1 MDRGPSG
8 SRGAHAMNRAIIA
21 SPELSSPTSE
31 ARSGIQTA
39 CGHPAN
45 FRSVFRIPAFAG
57 MALPLLALFAT
68 LALAFDLPALTGRVV
83 DQANIIPFATR
94 TQIETKLTA
103 LEDKS
108 GIQLVVATVPSLQ
121 GSDIETFSVDLARA
135 WKLGEAKKNNGLL
148 LLVAPNERKVRIEVG
163 YGLEGT
169 MTDAL
174 SSVIIQSAIV
184 PKFRSGD
191 YAGGIVAGVDAI
203 IDALTVDSS
212 EWQKKAKVR
221 VERQPDLIDQLLPFI
236 IFALFC
242 FILWSMIRNARG
254 QTGRWVRRGN
264 QTIFIPSGPSNWGGG
279 WSSGSS
285 SGGSDWGGGFSGG
298 GGSFGGGGASGSW

>member
-1 MDRGPSG
+1 
-8 SRGAHAMNRAIIA
+8 MNRAKVA
-21 SPELSSPTSE
+21 RPELSSPTSA
-31 ARSGIQTA
+31 ARSGIQK
-39 CGHPAN
+39 GRAN
-45 FRSVFRIPAFAG
+45 NLPGLRARSWIAAFAG
-57 MALPLLALFAT
+57 MTFALAALFAT
-68 LALAFDLPALTGRVV
+68 LAFALDFPALTGRVV
-83 DQANIIPFATR
+83 DQANILPFQTR
-94 TQIETKLTA
+94 MQIETKLAA

-121 GSDIETFSVDLARA
+121 GSDIETFSVDLARS

-174 SSVIIQSAIV
+174 SSVIIRSAIV

-203 IDALTVDSS
+203 IDALTVDSA
-212 EWQKKAKVR
+212 EWQKKAKIR
-221 VERQPDLIDQLLPFI
+221 VEQQPDLIDQLLPFI
-236 IFALFC
+236 VFALFV

-254 QTGRWVRRGN
+254 STGRWVRRGN

-279 WSSGSS
+279 SGWGGGSS
-285 SGGSDWGGGFSGG
+285 SGDSGGFSGG
-298 GGSFGGGGASGSW
+298 GGSFGGGGASGDW

>member
-1 MDRGPSG
+1 MRLATSLP
-8 SRGAHAMNRAIIA
+8 AAI
-21 SPELSSPTSE
+21 
-31 ARSGIQTA
+31 ARSVATKQSFPEPVRFWWMD
-39 CGHPAN
+39 C
-45 FRSVFRIPAFAG
+45 FA
-57 MALPLLALFAT
+57 ALAMTVALAFAT
-68 LALAFDLPALTGRVV
+68 LAFALDFPALTGRVV
-83 DQANIIPFATR
+83 DQANILPAATR
-94 TQIETKLTA
+94 AQIETKLA
-103 LEDKS
+103 SLEDKS
-108 GIQLVVATVPSLQ
+108 GIQLVVATVSSLQ

-174 SSVIIQSAIV
+174 SKVIIQNAIV

-191 YAGGIVAGVDAI
+191 YGGGIAAGVDAI
-203 IDALTVDSS
+203 IDALTVDSA

-221 VERQPDLIDQLLPFI
+221 VEQQPDLIDQLLPFI
-236 IFALFC
+236 IFLLFV
-242 FILWSMIRNARG
+242 FIVISMIRNARG

-264 QTIFIPSGPSNWGGG
+264 QTIFIPSSPSSWSGGGGG

-285 SGGSDWGGGFSGG
+285 GGDSGFSGG
-298 GGSFGGGGASGSW
+298 GGDFGGGGASGDW